1 LLELDED
8 FKNNNLNEIYSNLNN
23 FFFDD
28 VDSGYSR
35 ILKNYFQLNRSYKF
49 LDMLNTI
56 KLINDKLI
64 FDKGSN
70 SFLTFIRFL
79 VDENSYVFFE
89 RALNN
94 EKISI
99 LQFFKYAIN

>member
-1 LLELDED
+1 
-8 FKNNNLNEIYSNLNN
+8 
-23 FFFDD
+23 
-28 VDSGYSR
+28 
-35 ILKNYFQLNRSYKF
+35 
-49 LDMLNTI
+49 MLNTI